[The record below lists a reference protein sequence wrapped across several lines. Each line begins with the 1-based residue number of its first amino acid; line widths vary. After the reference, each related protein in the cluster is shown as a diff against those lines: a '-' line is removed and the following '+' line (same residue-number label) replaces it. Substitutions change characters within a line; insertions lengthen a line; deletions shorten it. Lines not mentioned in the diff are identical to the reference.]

1 MDAVYDITVAYPED
15 IIQAE
20 KDLILRGPPRAIYFL
35 VKRHAASELP
45 QTAAELETWLGNCW
59 QEKERTLA
67 RFYEKKTFS
76 TEVHGRR
83 LNAIPLLY
91 VSCFVW
97 TGLVA
102 FWLWL
107 LSTFLI
113 ADLYFIVALVVYTV
127 ITFYLNGIDR
137 FELARFKL
145 ETQTSGWLTAWL
157 INVLFDWLIDWLID
171 WLVDGLTYWSMGW
184 LIDWFDRW
192 ILPKR
197 G

>member
-1 MDAVYDITVAYPED
+1 MLFFIFFLSSNVEFSSFLADKVMDAVYDITVAYPED

-76 TEVHGRR
+76 TEVQGRR

-145 ETQTSGWLTAWL
+145 ETQTSG
-157 INVLFDWLIDWLID
+157 
-171 WLVDGLTYWSMGW
+171 
-184 LIDWFDRW
+184 
-192 ILPKR
+192 
-197 G
+197 